1 MQFLYFLDGI
11 RNPVFDIIMSF
22 FTLFG
27 EETIFIVLAMILF
40 WCVDKYE
47 GYYMLTIGFLGTQL
61 NNFLKVN
68 FRIDSDLYRKLL
80 VISKNEYRS
89 VNGQIFYLIK
99 QYIDDYER
107 EYGELML

>member
-1 MQFLYFLDGI
+1 MTKEKH
-11 RNPVFDIIMSF
+11 SF
-22 FTLFG
+22 S
-27 EETIFIVLAMILF
+27 I
-40 WCVDKYE
+40 
-47 GYYMLTIGFLGTQL
+47 
-61 NNFLKVN
+61 
-68 FRIDSDLYRKLL
+68 RIDIDLYRKLL